1 MKSTL
6 CIIPARQGSKGL
18 KNKNIKLLANI
29 PLIKYPYIIAKKLNF
44 LEDIVISSDSKKYL
58 KIIKDKKV
66 IKILRPKKL
75 SSSKS
80 RIIDVIKHTLNNL
93 KKNYE
98 YILILEPTSPLTD
111 YREVNKA
118 FKNLLIKK
126 KDFIIS
132 VVSLEKYHPEL
143 ALSLDKKMRVKN
155 KKFPK
160 SNNRQTLSKKFF
172 ISGNFYIAK
181 TKKLLSNKSWI
192 SSNTLGFKIKTSIH
206 TDIDSYNDFLFA
218 QTILK
223 NGSFKKI
230 K

>member
-1 MKSTL
+1 MK
-6 CIIPARQGSKGL
+6 
-18 KNKNIKLLANI
+18 
-29 PLIKYPYIIAKKLNF
+29 
-44 LEDIVISSDSKKYL
+44 D
-58 KIIKDKKV
+58 
-66 IKILRPKKL
+66 
-75 SSSKS
+75 
-80 RIIDVIKHTLNNL
+80 TLNNL
-93 KKNYE
+93 KNYYE

-118 FKNLLIKK
+118 FKNLLNKK

-132 VVSLEKYHPEL
+132 VVSLEKYHPEF
-143 ALSLDKKMRVKN
+143 ALSFDKKMKVIN

-160 SNNRQTLSKKFF
+160 SNNRQSLSKKFF

-181 TKKLLSNKSWI
+181 TKKLLINKSWI